1 MTLQELL
8 EQDKERFL
16 QSIVQAETAARAV
29 EEVQREFS
37 RLLFAFNEQEENEAV
52 KAAAYRM
59 IETAKSAAALVDSEG
74 STKIYEQK
82 EYSAVK
88 EPVKRSKWFYVYLI
102 VALACL
108 IAACVICFIN
118 TNIFKTLINMPI
130 VLILMAIGVVGMFF
144 AGTQMNK
151 SNVKNSDLFTETFV
165 APDKIYHS
173 IFVTCVQMDKQ
184 LDDLRSEETIRRKQ
198 ELRQNNGG
206 MSQADIDFLAG
217 LLEDAYAE
225 KENVYAQ
232 EIISHIRYYLHKKG
246 IQTVDYSEK
255 NRSWFDKMPAKQSS
269 TLRPAIVLDGK
280 LLKKGLAAG
289 GM

>member
-1 MTLQELL
+1 
-8 EQDKERFL
+8 
-16 QSIVQAETAARAV
+16 
-29 EEVQREFS
+29 
-37 RLLFAFNEQEENEAV
+37 
-52 KAAAYRM
+52 
-59 IETAKSAAALVDSEG
+59 
-74 STKIYEQK
+74 
-82 EYSAVK
+82 
-88 EPVKRSKWFYVYLI
+88 LI